1 LLCPQQNTSID
12 ILYSENLLRNNEKV
26 RMEYEKIK
34 ITNKVNQNIIYAE
47 LKEMLVMDFV
57 G

>member
-1 LLCPQQNTSID
+1 
-12 ILYSENLLRNNEKV
+12 
-26 RMEYEKIK
+26 MEYEKIKIK